1 MNAWRHLGAGLLV
14 AALWPMSAPAGDLVA
29 PAAALP
35 DYAAVR
41 QAWQASDVRV
51 LAADGREI
59 QRIRTDFSSRRG
71 DWVPLRDIS
80 AALQRAVIQSEDRRF
95 YEHGGVDWLASASAA
110 WSAVWGEG
118 RRGASTLSM
127 QLAAMLDADLRR
139 GPDGRGVWQ
148 KLDQMQAARQLE
160 SRWSKAQILEA
171 YLNLA
176 NYRGELRGVDAVS
189 RVMFQKQASGLT
201 LRESALAAVLLR
213 GPNASPAAL
222 TQRSCAV
229 LRDLGR
235 PDRCHGLRDFI
246 DLSLSRAHAARFE
259 TPGLAPH
266 WARLLIRG
274 GQAVDGTIRS
284 TLDADLQALAVR
296 SVRRHLR
303 DLRGTGVT
311 DAAVVVLENRSGAVR
326 AYVGSSGDLSEAA
339 DVDHAQALRQAGS
352 TLKPFLYA
360 LALDERRLT
369 AASLLDDRP
378 LDLDGGGGLYIPD
391 NYDHRFSGWVSARVA
406 LASSL
411 NIPAVRALM
420 MVGPDVLAQRLTALG
435 LPLTRDGDYY
445 GYSLA
450 LGSADVTLLSLSN
463 AYRALARGGN
473 YAPVPLVS
481 GAADAP
487 GVGRTGRRA
496 ATDQAGQLLFS
507 PGAAWI
513 VGDILADR
521 QARARTFGL
530 DSPLSTRAW
539 SAVKTGTSRDMRD
552 NWCVGWS
559 ADYTV
564 GVWVGNSAGASMR
577 EVSGVSGAGPI
588 WHDLM
593 NWLTRRDAAH
603 ASSSTD
609 RAIPAPMARGAATDP
624 MGRYAGRQIGAPA
637 QPAAVVSEQVLF
649 AGGLEPARTEYFLGD
664 TAQAVFAP
672 PSQDAAAGRPRIAEP
687 VDGTLIALDP
697 DIPWDRQRLR
707 VRAVDVRSRP
717 AAAARWFLDGRAYG
731 IGAASDWT
739 PQPGRHVFQ
748 LRDAEGR
755 VLDQAEVT
763 VRAGAWVSDR

>member
-1 MNAWRHLGAGLLV
+1 MISLRYLGVWLLA
-14 AALWPMSAPAGDLVA
+14 AALWPLPA
-29 PAAALP
+29 PAADPDLSAGNLP

-41 QAWQASDVRV
+41 QSWRPSDIRV

-59 QRIRTDFSSRRG
+59 QRVRADFSARRG
-71 DWVPLRDIS
+71 DWVPLTGIS

-110 WSAVWGEG
+110 WDAAWGDG

-139 GPDGRGVWQ
+139 GPQGRGIWQ
-148 KLDQMQAARQLE
+148 KLDQMQAARRLE
-160 SRWSKAQILEA
+160 STWTKAQILEA

-176 NYRGELRGVDAVS
+176 SYRGELRGVDALS
-189 RVMFQKQASGLT
+189 RVMFRKRASGLT

-213 GPNASPAAL
+213 GPNAPLPVLA
-222 TQRSCAV
+222 QRSCAL

-235 PDRCHGLRDFI
+235 PDGCDGLRDFI
-246 DLSLSRAHAARFE
+246 GLSLSRAHAARFQAE
-259 TPGLAPH
+259 GLAPH
-266 WARLLIRG
+266 WARQLIRD
-274 GQAVDGTIRS
+274 GQVSPDGEIRS
-284 TLDADLQALAVR
+284 TLDADLQRLAVR

-303 DLRGTGVT
+303 DLQGTGVT
-311 DAAVVVLENRSGAVR
+311 DAAVVVLDNRSGAVR
-326 AYVGSSGDLSEAA
+326 AYVGSSGELSEAA
-339 DVDHAQALRQAGS
+339 DVDHVQALRQAGS

-360 LALDERRLT
+360 LALDEQRLT
-369 AASLLDDRP
+369 AASLLDDQP

-420 MVGPDVLAQRLTALG
+420 LVGPDVLAQRLAALG

-450 LGSADVTLLSLSN
+450 LGSADVTLLSLTN
-463 AYRALARGGN
+463 AYRALARGGS
-473 YAPVPLVS
+473 YAPMPM
-481 GAADAP
+481 
-487 GVGRTGRRA
+487 RA
-496 ATDQAGQLLFS
+496 AGPQAGQSLFS
-507 PGAAWI
+507 RGAAWI

-530 DSPLSTRAW
+530 DSPLSTRSWA
-539 SAVKTGTSRDMRD
+539 AVKTGTSRDMRD

-559 ADYTV
+559 ADHTV

-577 EVSGVSGAGPI
+577 NVSGVSGAGPI

-593 NWLTRRDAAH
+593 DWLARP
-603 ASSSTD
+603 ASSSGPARPAEVT
-609 RAIPAPMARGAATDP
+609 PAPVTFAA
-624 MGRYAGRQIGAPA
+624 
-637 QPAAVVSEQVLF
+637 
-649 AGGLEPARTEYFLGD
+649 GLEPARTEYFLGD

-672 PSQDAAAGRPRIAEP
+672 PGLDSAAAGRPRIAEP

-707 VRAVDVRSRP
+707 VRAVDALSRP
-717 AAAARWFLDGRAYG
+717 AADVRWFLDGEAYG
-731 IGAASDWT
+731 TGAAPDWA
-739 PQPGRHVFQ
+739 PRPGLHVFQ
-748 LRDAEGR
+748 LRDAAGR
-755 VLDQAEVT
+755 VLDQARVT
-763 VRAGAWVSDR
+763 VRAGPWAAGR